1 MRADSRRTVRQRWR
15 VPADTDGRRVLRIF
29 QFHVRLSSAL
39 ADREGDLGERG
50 DHGQRDRESY
60 GLRGSVADRE
70 HHTADG
76 VCGVL
81 QHQHHDLHRALR
93 RIHEIQELSGTGC
106 GMSGSKR
113 IEWIDVAKGVGIV
126 LVSFGHLRNGD
137 GESVWLPALDVPIDA
152 IYLFHMP
159 LFFLLGGAHVQ

>member
-1 MRADSRRTVRQRWR
+1 MVPRVRAGGSAGDAVVRADSRRTVRQRWR

-50 DHGQRDRESY
+50 DYGQRDCESY

-137 GESVWLPALDVPIDA
+137 GESV
-152 IYLFHMP
+152 
-159 LFFLLGGAHVQ
+159 